1 MTSTIKADIF
11 EAATTNGVTTIRGNG
26 TNSVAIADNTAIT
39 GTATVSST
47 LGVTGASTLTGA
59 TTISGQAYPTAG
71 GLWSGRNMVIN
82 GEMKISQRGTQTDI
96 SANTYTTDRWQLQ
109 AAGAGRSE
117 VSVSTEVPNN
127 NFVVSAKIDV
137 TTADTSIGATD
148 LQSFT
153 QRLEGTTIA
162 RLGLGTA
169 SAKAFS
175 VSFWVRSTKT
185 GTFCVSIRNPS
196 GTRSIASEYTIS
208 ATNTWEHKKIN
219 FAGDTS
225 GTYNTNTSEGF
236 GLNFIL
242 VAGSNYNGKTADT
255 WEANTQFST
264 NSQVNAFDSDTNDFY
279 ITGIQLEAGESTP
292 FEHELLSETLQ
303 KCQRYYTSQGA
314 GVTGYWNGGTNMEVP
329 FQFFPPMRATP
340 TVTIGNSAP
349 SISNKS
355 NSSTGTQ
362 SSVAVVNSS
371 GTANGFYFVQ
381 INNCNTSTSPSA
393 GHIGQ
398 FRTDNFMNF
407 SAEL

>member
-292 FEHELLSETLQ
+292 FEQELLSETLQ
-303 KCQRYYTSQGA
+303 KCKR
-314 GVTGYWNGGTNMEVP
+314 
-329 FQFFPPMRATP
+329 
-340 TVTIGNSAP
+340 
-349 SISNKS
+349 
-355 NSSTGTQ
+355 
-362 SSVAVVNSS
+362 
-371 GTANGFYFVQ
+371 
-381 INNCNTSTSPSA
+381 
-393 GHIGQ
+393 
-398 FRTDNFMNF
+398 
-407 SAEL
+407 

>member
-1 MTSTIKADIF
+1 MTSTIKADRY
-11 EAATTNGVTTIRGNG
+11 ESATTNGNLVIAPNG
-26 TNSVAIADNTAIT
+26 
-39 GTATVSST
+39 
-47 LGVTGASTLTGA
+47 TGA
-59 TTISGQAYPTAG
+59 TVVNGQTMPTAG
-71 GLWSGRNMVIN
+71 GLWSGRNMSIN
-82 GEMKISQRGTQTDI
+82 GEMKVSQRGTQTGI

-109 AAGAGRSE
+109 AAGAGRST

-148 LQSFT
+148 LQVFT
-153 QRLEGTTIA
+153 QRLEGTTVA

-208 ATNTWEHKKIN
+208 SSNTWEHKKIN

-236 GLNFIL
+236 GVNFVL
-242 VAGSNYNGKTADT
+242 LAGTDYDDKTADT
-255 WEANTQFST
+255 WEANTDFST
-264 NSQVNAFDSDTNDFY
+264 ANQVNAFDSTSNEFY

-292 FEHELLSETLQ
+292 FEHELLSETLH
-303 KCQRYYTSQGA
+303 KCERYFCTKGA
-314 GVTGYWNGGTNMEVP
+314 GITG
-329 FQFFPPMRATP
+329 FFNAAATIEIPIEFDPPMRATP
-340 TVTIGNSAP
+340 TFAVINAAP
-349 SISNKS
+349 VVSNKS

-381 INNCNTSTSPSA
+381 INNCDTSTSASA
-393 GHIGQ
+393 GHIAQ
-398 FRTDNFMNF
+398 FRTDNFMSF
-407 SAEL
+407 AAEL